1 MSQDSCAAVL
11 NRSNVG
17 MGQRDHIFIKSCEL
31 GTQPSKCHKKAVYS
45 SKRNN
50 LGSEQLIAL
59 LNYSD
64 PTKNKASAGMRLMGT
79 TPKIVHSFEA
89 CNALGLQC
97 IGDTLMV
104 RI

>member
-1 MSQDSCAAVL
+1 
-11 NRSNVG
+11 

-59 LNYSD
+59 LNEKQGKCWDAFNGYNS
-64 PTKNKASAGMRLMGT
+64 KNC
-79 TPKIVHSFEA
+79 SF
-89 CNALGLQC
+89 
-97 IGDTLMV
+97 V
-104 RI
+104 